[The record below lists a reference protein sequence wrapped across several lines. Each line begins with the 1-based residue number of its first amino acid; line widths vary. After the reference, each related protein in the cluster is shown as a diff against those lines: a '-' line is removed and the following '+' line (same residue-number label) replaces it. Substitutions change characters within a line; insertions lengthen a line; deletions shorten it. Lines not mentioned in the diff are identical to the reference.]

1 MYDDLDFTPVE
12 LELTGVTSEEYRS
25 GELSEA
31 AFGEDNRWIHAVCSN
46 KGRFYMREVSLP

>member
-31 AFGEDNRWIHAVCSN
+31 ALCEDNRWIQAVCSN
-46 KGRFYMREVSLP
+46 KGRF